1 MKTIKTPKYYIMK
14 NLISTLTV
22 IVTFLFTVHLKAQE
36 KQETNSLLWEVSGKG
51 LTKPSYIYG
60 TIHMI
65 CEPDFIIQDK
75 TKHAFEKS
83 EELVMEINLADP
95 LELAELQKS
104 MVSPIPLSKK
114 LSAEQFRLLDSV
126 LSLKTGINLQ
136 SLDQF
141 SLLALNSFT
150 ISKTLPCT
158 DIKLY
163 ELEFLNLAKAQNKPT
178 VALETVKQ
186 QIEYFS
192 KAFTD
197 DMLVKQIIDF
207 DQYKTVFAELINA
220 YKVENLNKLELILK
234 DKRYGNTEESDKWM
248 LQIRNAE
255 WVKKMPEMMRT
266 KSCFFAV
273 GAGHLPGEDGILH
286 LLKTQGYTVKP
297 IFN

>member
-1 MKTIKTPKYYIMK
+1 MK

-22 IVTFLFTVHLKAQE
+22 IITFLLTVHLKAQE
-36 KQETNSLLWEVSGKG
+36 KQVTNSLLWEVSGKG
-51 LTKPSYIYG
+51 LSKPSYIYG

-75 TKHAFEKS
+75 TKQAFEKS

-178 VALETVKQ
+178 GALETVKQ

-197 DMLVKQIIDF
+197 DILVEQIINF
-207 DQYKTVFAELINA
+207 DQYKSVFAELINA
-220 YKVENLNKLELILK
+220 YKVEDLNKLEMILK
-234 DKRYGNTEESDKWM
+234 DKRYGSTEESDKWM

-255 WVKKMPEMMRT
+255 WVKKMPEMMTT

-273 GAGHLPGEDGILH
+273 GAGHLPGKDGILH

-297 IFN
+297 ISN

>member
-1 MKTIKTPKYYIMK
+1 MK

-22 IVTFLFTVHLKAQE
+22 IITFLLTVHLKAQE
-36 KQETNSLLWEVSGKG
+36 KQVTNSLLWEVSGKG
-51 LTKPSYIYG
+51 LSKPSYIYG

-75 TKHAFEKS
+75 TKLAFEKS
-83 EELVMEINLADP
+83 EELVMEINLSDP

-178 VALETVKQ
+178 RALETVKQ

-197 DMLVKQIIDF
+197 DILVEQIINF
-207 DQYKTVFAELINA
+207 DQYKSVFSELINA
-220 YKVENLNKLELILK
+220 YKVEDLNKLEMILK
-234 DKRYGNTEESDKWM
+234 DKRYGSTEESDKWM

-255 WVKKMPEMMRT
+255 WVKKMPEMMTT

-273 GAGHLPGEDGILH
+273 GAGHLPGKDGILH

-297 IFN
+297 ISN